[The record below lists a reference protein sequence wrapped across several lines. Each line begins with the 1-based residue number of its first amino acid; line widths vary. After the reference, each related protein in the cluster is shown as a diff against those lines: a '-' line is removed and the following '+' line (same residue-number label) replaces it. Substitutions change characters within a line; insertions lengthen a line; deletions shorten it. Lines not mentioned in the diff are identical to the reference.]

1 MKDILTTLFDHDF
14 IKEFVNDF
22 NLPYG
27 RFGATNIIENETNFQ
42 LEVSLAGVKKE
53 NINIKIDNNELIISA
68 ITGEKEDSK
77 TYHRREFFKQESEF
91 KRKFKLL
98 DNINQSEIKAKFDLG
113 ILTIILNKKLV
124 SDKKDEKIITIE

>member
-53 NINIKIDNNELIISA
+53 NINIKLIIM
-68 ITGEKEDSK
+68 
-77 TYHRREFFKQESEF
+77 
-91 KRKFKLL
+91 
-98 DNINQSEIKAKFDLG
+98 N
-113 ILTIILNKKLV
+113 
-124 SDKKDEKIITIE
+124 